1 MHTMAKM
8 QTDVGLCKEA
18 FYGYETFQTPAT
30 TEWPSLRLDKCV
42 RQKSHNWYE
51 NKTRKQQQ
59 QQRNPRKK

>member
-30 TEWPSLRLDKCV
+30 TERPSLRLDKCV
-42 RQKSHNWYE
+42 R
-51 NKTRKQQQ
+51 
-59 QQRNPRKK
+59 